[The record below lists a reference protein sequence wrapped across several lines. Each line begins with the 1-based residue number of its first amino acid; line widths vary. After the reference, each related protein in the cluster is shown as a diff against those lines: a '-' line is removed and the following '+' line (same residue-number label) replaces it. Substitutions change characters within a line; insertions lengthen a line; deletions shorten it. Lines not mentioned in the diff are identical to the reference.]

1 MLDWSSRSENPDLM
15 VSQGYVLSFALTP
28 RQSDRTSSFHRSGIR
43 YGGQLLAPS
52 TAFAVESVLV
62 AATVLGS
69 VLGSVL
75 VDDSPAVEAAAAQL
89 SAFEESVSSLGSAVY
104 LDHGDPCALLAR
116 TAGHDGTRM
125 SRVVVTSFGRQD

>member
-1 MLDWSSRSENPDLM
+1 M
-15 VSQGYVLSFALTP
+15 VSRGYVLSFALTP
-28 RQSDRTSSFHRSGIR
+28 RQSDRTSSFRRSGIR
-43 YGGQLLAPS
+43 YGEQLLAPS

-62 AATVLGS
+62 AAI

-104 LDHGDPCALLAR
+104 LDHGDPCALLAQ
-116 TAGHDGTRM
+116 TAGHDATRTL
-125 SRVVVTSFGRQD
+125 RVVARSFGRQD